1 MPEPVGKISTFVH
14 PSLLGHGDDLYMHLQ
29 TCPKWFRWSAWVAC
43 QIIERGNEDVHQA
56 HDHCD
61 SSLQYSQE
69 RGNEDIYQAHD
80 HCDSSLQCFQEH
92 HMSSLWLSCQ
102 QFAAALTLHRGLIR
116 QDWQLVGYSLSPMGG
131 YCWLATWLLGVI
143 ARRAK
148 H

>member
-1 MPEPVGKISTFVH
+1 MPKPVRKILSCVH

-29 TCPKWFRWSAWVAC
+29 RCPKWSRWSAKVAC
-43 QIIERGNEDVHQA
+43 NIIERGNEDVYQA
-56 HDHCD
+56 HGQCD
-61 SSLQYSQE
+61 SSMKYLQE

-80 HCDSSLQCFQEH
+80 HCDSSLQCFREH
-92 HMSSLWLSCQ
+92 HKSSLWLSCQ
-102 QFAAALTLHRGLIR
+102 QLAAAFILHQGLIR

-131 YCWLATWLLGVI
+131 YCWLATRLLGVI